1 MGNDNNKLILVGLGG
16 LIAGLVLGLLY
27 AYVLSPVVVI
37 DTTPSSMRSD
47 LRADYMRMVIDSYR
61 VNGDAALAA
70 SRYALLEDFGPA
82 TLESIAPV
90 TDPNVMS
97 AFKLAI
103 GGPTLPGATPAAEV
117 PAANPET
124 GTAKGLS
131 TFTAVIVGVGVIG
144 ILAVLGGLVFY
155 LFRGRTAGS
164 EKSAAMQGI
173 ELNRQV
179 QKTDYVAMGEE
190 APVAQYVTTYMLGD
204 DLFDD
209 SFSIDSPAGEFLGEC
224 GVGISETIG
233 VGDPKKVTAFE
244 VWIFDKND
252 IQTVTKVLMSPHAFK
267 DPSLQSKLESK
278 GELLELLPNKQIVLE
293 TATLQMVVSASTAD
307 FGQGP
312 LPPESYYERLTLELA
327 IWSKS

>member
-1 MGNDNNKLILVGLGG
+1 MGNENKKLIIVGLAA
-16 LIAGLVLGLLY
+16 LLVGLVLGVFY
-27 AYVLSPVVVI
+27 AWVLNPVEWT
-37 DTTPSSMRSD
+37 DATPAY
-47 LRADYMRMVIDSYR
+47 LRADLQQDYMRMVIDSYR
-61 VNGDAALAA
+61 VNGDAELAA
-70 SRYALLEDFGPA
+70 TRYALLEEDGPA
-82 TLESIAPV
+82 ALAAVSPTI
-90 TDPNVMS
+90 DPNVLAAFNQAIASVS
-97 AFKLAI
+97 ATA
-103 GGPTLPGATPAAEV
+103 PATPTPTSGGSGISTLV
-117 PAANPET
+117 T
-124 GTAKGLS
+124 LIIGLGII
-131 TFTAVIVGVGVIG
+131 AV
-144 ILAVLGGLVFY
+144 LAVLAGLVFY
-155 LFRGRTAGS
+155 LFRGRSAGS

-252 IQTVTKVLMSPHAFK
+252 IQNVTKVLMSPHAFK
-267 DPSLQSKLESK
+267 DPMLQSKLESK
-278 GELLELLPNKQIVLE
+278 GELLELLPNKQMVLE

-327 IWSKS
+327 IWTKG